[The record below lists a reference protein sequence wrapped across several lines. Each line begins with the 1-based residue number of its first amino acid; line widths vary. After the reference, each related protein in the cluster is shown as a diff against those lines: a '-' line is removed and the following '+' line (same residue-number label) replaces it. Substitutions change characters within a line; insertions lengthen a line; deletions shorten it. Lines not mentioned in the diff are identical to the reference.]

1 MVNDGE
7 EEVAVKLGEPFKIG
21 SPNFEKLDF
30 DLALKRIKN
39 DLKTDFI
46 YAPHLGLIF
55 SKAGDDLIA
64 SLKAD
69 LSNHGYA
76 PGLPVTMEVPKSFRI
91 PVGAAKRLGPA
102 YTRPGSILGPKD
114 RLMYQAFAD
123 MAAPIIDGGLDHSR
137 SFSHQLSTDKEEA
150 MFQPTRKCWNELQ
163 SKLTEHSNAD
173 DVQYVMRLDIANYFG
188 SINQHL
194 LINVLSDAGLEKWA
208 SERLEVT
215 LTALTGARS
224 SRAIIQGVF
233 PSDLF
238 GNFYMAPVDRFLD
251 DLGVRSARYV
261 DDLYIFVETVDAAD
275 KLMRELIP
283 FLRSYDLSLNESKS
297 SILPKNLL
305 ATMEPDLEA
314 LFQAAVDEISS
325 QFDDDDFDADYGFQS
340 EWEDDEDEEEHD
352 EEEEE
357 DNVELSA
364 TIQLFNSMDQY
375 PGQEENVER
384 FCLPLFAKADS
395 PHAISHVIDAFR
407 KRPAMAQIY
416 SSYLANFLD
425 NETVKEFM
433 NGLLEDGMLHDW
445 QKMWVLAA
453 MMLGEKPE
461 DGQIKVALD
470 LLKDGNRHE
479 ALRAVAGYFVGRFGD
494 NTRRNNLRG
503 TYIQQTPYVQAA
515 IYASSRFWPNV
526 EAGNARATWGATGLL
541 NQLLTK
547 AMAKPKPPTPAS

>member
-1 MVNDGE
+1 MINDKE
-7 EEVAVKLGEPFKIG
+7 EEVAVKLGEPFRVG
-21 SPNFEKLDF
+21 SPNFRKLDF
-30 DLALKRIKN
+30 NLALKRIKN

-55 SKAGDDLIA
+55 SKAGNDLVDA
-64 SLKAD
+64 LKAD
-69 LSNHGYA
+69 LTNHGYA
-76 PGLPVTMEVPKSFRI
+76 PGLPLTIEVPKSFRI
-91 PVGAAKRLGPA
+91 PVGATKRLGPA

-123 MAAPIIDGGLDHSR
+123 IAAPIIDAELDKSR
-137 SFSHQLSTDKEEA
+137 SFSHQLSAERPDS

-163 SKLTEHSNAD
+163 AKLAEHSNAD

-194 LINVLSDAGLEKWA
+194 LINVLNDAGLEKWA

-233 PSDLF
+233 ASDLF

-261 DDLYIFVETVDAAD
+261 DDLYIFVESVDAAD
-275 KLMRELIP
+275 RLMRDLIP

-314 LFQAAVDEISS
+314 LFQAAVDEISE

-340 EWEDDEDEEEHD
+340 EWEDDDEDDDEETEEHD
-352 EEEEE
+352 I
-357 DNVELSA
+357 ELSA
-364 TIQLFNSMDQY
+364 TIQLFNSVDQY
-375 PGQEENVER
+375 PDQEENVER

-395 PHAISHVIDAFR
+395 PHAISHVIEAFR

-416 SSYLANFLD
+416 SSYLASFLD
-425 NETVKEFM
+425 EEQVRSFM
-433 NGLLEDGMLHDW
+433 HGLIEDEMLHDW
-445 QKMWVLAA
+445 QKKWVLAA

-461 DGQIKVALD
+461 DGQVKAALD
-470 LLKDGNRHE
+470 LMKDGNRHE

-503 TYIQQTPYVQAA
+503 AYMQQTPYIQAA
-515 IYASSRFWPNV
+515 IYASSRFWPGV
-526 EAGNARATWGATGLL
+526 EANNARATWGANGLL

-547 AMAKPKPPTPAS
+547 AMANQ

>member
-1 MVNDGE
+1 M
-7 EEVAVKLGEPFKIG
+7 AVKLGEPFKVG

-55 SKAGDDLIA
+55 SKAGDDLIGA
-64 SLKAD
+64 LKAD
-69 LSNHGYA
+69 LSTNGYA
-76 PGLPVTMEVPKSFRI
+76 PGLPLTMEVPKSFRI
-91 PVGAAKRLGPA
+91 PVGTTKRLGPA

-123 MAAPIIDGGLDHSR
+123 IAAPIIDGGLDGAR
-137 SFSHQLSTDKEEA
+137 SFSHQISTDKAEA
-150 MFQPTRKCWNELQ
+150 MFQPTRKCWNDLQ
-163 SKLTEHSNAD
+163 SKLTEHSNSD

-261 DDLYIFVETVDAAD
+261 DDLYIFVESVDAAD

-314 LFQAAVDEISS
+314 LFQAAVDEISD
-325 QFDDDDFDADYGFQS
+325 QFDDEDFDADYGFQS
-340 EWEDDEDEEEHD
+340 EWED
-352 EEEEE
+352 EEEEGE
-357 DNVELSA
+357 AEEPHDDIELSA

-425 NETVKEFM
+425 NSIVREFM
-433 NGLLEDGMLHDW
+433 NSLTQDEMLHDW

-453 MMLGEKPE
+453 MMLGDKPE
-461 DGQIKVALD
+461 DGQIKIALD

-503 TYIQQTPYVQAA
+503 TYMQQTPYVQAA
-515 IYASSRFWPNV
+515 IYASSRFWPGV
-526 EAGNARATWGATGLL
+526 EAGNARATWGANGLL

-547 AMAKPKPPTPAS
+547 AMAKPAGSNPPEPASPPAP